1 MDLLRLLVEAGPN
14 DELRRLVFSNFSLL
28 LSFLRLDDICRTPL
42 VESIPGPL
50 RRNSA
55 SGSAAF
61 GSSNAGAIG
70 VSSGGVKA
78 EVGEEGGASAGNGVR
93 LDLASPVARLMGVVL
108 EGDVDLV
115 TCVSDEHL
123 TLLARGAARSR

>member
-14 DELRRLVFSNFSLL
+14 EELRRLVFSNFSLL
-28 LSFLRLDDICRTPL
+28 LSFLRLDDICQTPP
-42 VESIPGPL
+42 VKSIPGPL
-50 RRNSA
+50 RRSST

-61 GSSNAGAIG
+61 GSNNTDAMG
-70 VSSGGVKA
+70 VGSGGVQA
-78 EVGEEGGASAGNGVR
+78 EVGEEREAGARNGLR
-93 LDLASPVARLMGVVL
+93 LDLAAPVARLMGVVL

-123 TLLARGAARSR
+123 TVLARGAARSR